1 MGRLPAEK
9 HARARAAVA
18 NHSCGNRS
26 QTPDESNDQIQKYET
41 RNEPIKIN
49 RLIVICGALAA
60 TSIGNTFTTY
70 AASPTPAPRAN
81 ALITWTAGG
90 KQSNKVDVLF
100 VQNAKNV
107 SFNKGKLT
115 LRGVNP
121 VTVAFTD
128 RPARM
133 AGHMQT
139 KRFVLLWS
147 QGKDSFLKDNPNATL
162 SVFRGDNVSDLV
174 VELSNPQLSGND
186 LTYDVRLL
194 EGTPP
199 VNGGA
204 CALFIDI
211 IGMPATPMSYAGVA
225 RRAWRR

>member
-1 MGRLPAEK
+1 MK
-9 HARARAAVA
+9 TH
-18 NHSCGNRS
+18 
-26 QTPDESNDQIQKYET
+26 
-41 RNEPIKIN
+41 RNLNKFI
-49 RLIVICGALAA
+49 LICAALAGIII
-60 TSIGNTFTTY
+60 TKPFTTD
-70 AASPTPAPRAN
+70 AASPPPPPSAN
-81 ALITWTAGG
+81 PLITWTASG
-90 KQSNKVDVLF
+90 KQSKKVDVLF

-107 SFNKGKLT
+107 SFSKGKLV

-121 VTVAFTD
+121 VTVCFTD

-139 KRFVLLWS
+139 TKFVPLWS

-186 LTYDVRLL
+186 LTYDARVL

-199 VNGGA
+199 ANGGA
-204 CALFIDI
+204 CALFIDV
-211 IGMPATPMSYAGVA
+211 IGMPFTPMSYAGAA

>member
-1 MGRLPAEK
+1 MKL
-9 HARARAAVA
+9 
-18 NHSCGNRS
+18 RS
-26 QTPDESNDQIQKYET
+26 NQQPTKVT
-41 RNEPIKIN
+41 K
-49 RLIVICGALAA
+49 LILICGAFAGI
-60 TSIGNTFTTY
+60 SIANPLTTY
-70 AASPTPAPRAN
+70 AASSTPAPSAN

-90 KQSNKVDVLF
+90 KQSKNVDVLF

-107 SFNKGKLT
+107 SFNQGKLV
-115 LRGVNP
+115 LREVNP
-121 VTVAFTD
+121 VTVCFTD

-139 KRFVLLWS
+139 SRLIPLWS
-147 QGKDSFLKDNPNATL
+147 KGKDSFLKDNPNATL
-162 SVFRGDNVSDLV
+162 SVFNSDNVSDVV

-186 LTYDVRLL
+186 LTYDARIL

-225 RRAWRR
+225 RRGFRRGY

>member
-1 MGRLPAEK
+1 M
-9 HARARAAVA
+9 
-18 NHSCGNRS
+18 
-26 QTPDESNDQIQKYET
+26 
-41 RNEPIKIN
+41 KIN
-49 RLIVICGALAA
+49 KLILISGALAGLSV
-60 TSIGNTFTTY
+60 TNPFTAY
-70 AASPTPAPRAN
+70 AAPPTPAPSEN

-90 KQSNKVDVLF
+90 KQSKNVDVLF

-107 SFNKGKLT
+107 SFSKGRLV
-115 LRGVNP
+115 LRGVNA
-121 VTVAFTD
+121 VTVCFTD

-139 KRFVLLWS
+139 SKLIPLWS
-147 QGKDSFLKDNPNATL
+147 HGKDSFLKDNPNATL

-186 LTYDVRLL
+186 LTYDARIL

-199 VNGGA
+199 TNGGA

-225 RRAWRR
+225 RRSFRRGY

>member
-1 MGRLPAEK
+1 MKL
-9 HARARAAVA
+9 
-18 NHSCGNRS
+18 RS
-26 QTPDESNDQIQKYET
+26 NPQPMK
-41 RNEPIKIN
+41 PMKIN
-49 RLIVICGALAA
+49 KLILTCGALAG
-60 TSIGNTFTTY
+60 IIIVNPFTTY
-70 AASPTPAPRAN
+70 AAPTPAPSASPV
-81 ALITWTAGG
+81 ITWTATG
-90 KQSNKVDVLF
+90 KQSEKNVDVLF

-107 SFNKGKLT
+107 SFSEGKLV

-121 VTVAFTD
+121 VTVCFTD
-128 RPARM
+128 RPARL

-139 KRFVLLWS
+139 SNFVPLWS

-162 SVFRGDNVSDLV
+162 SIFSGDNVSDLV

-186 LTYDVRLL
+186 LTYDARVL

-204 CALFIDI
+204 CPLFIDI

-225 RRAWRR
+225 RRSFRRGY

>member
-1 MGRLPAEK
+1 MKL
-9 HARARAAVA
+9 
-18 NHSCGNRS
+18 RS
-26 QTPDESNDQIQKYET
+26 NQQPTKVT
-41 RNEPIKIN
+41 K
-49 RLIVICGALAA
+49 LILICGAFAGI
-60 TSIGNTFTTY
+60 SIANPFTIY

-81 ALITWTAGG
+81 ALITWTASGR
-90 KQSNKVDVLF
+90 QSKKVDVL
-100 VQNAKNV
+100 VGQNAKNM
-107 SFNKGKLT
+107 SFTKGKLV

-121 VTVAFTD
+121 VTVFFTD

-133 AGHMQT
+133 ARHMQT
-139 KRFVLLWS
+139 SRFVPLWS

-162 SVFRGDNVSDLV
+162 SVFNSDNVSDLV

-186 LTYDVRLL
+186 LTYDARIL

-199 VNGGA
+199 TNGGA

-225 RRAWRR
+225 RRSFRRGY

>member
-1 MGRLPAEK
+1 M
-9 HARARAAVA
+9 
-18 NHSCGNRS
+18 
-26 QTPDESNDQIQKYET
+26 
-41 RNEPIKIN
+41 KIN
-49 RLIVICGALAA
+49 KLILICGALAA
-60 TSIGNTFTTY
+60 IIIAHPFTIY
-70 AASPTPAPRAN
+70 AASPTPAPGAKP
-81 ALITWTAGG
+81 LITWTASG
-90 KQSNKVDVLF
+90 KQSKNVDVLF
-100 VQNAKNV
+100 VQNAKNMT
-107 SFNKGKLT
+107 FNNGKLV

-121 VTVAFTD
+121 VTVCFTD

-139 KRFVLLWS
+139 SKLVPLWS

-186 LTYDVRLL
+186 LTYDARIL

-199 VNGGA
+199 ANGGA

>member
-1 MGRLPAEK
+1 M
-9 HARARAAVA
+9 
-18 NHSCGNRS
+18 
-26 QTPDESNDQIQKYET
+26 
-41 RNEPIKIN
+41 KIN
-49 RLIVICGALAA
+49 KLILMCGAFAGIPLA
-60 TSIGNTFTTY
+60 NPFTTY

-81 ALITWTAGG
+81 PLITWTASG
-90 KQSNKVDVLF
+90 KQSKNVDVLF

-107 SFNKGKLT
+107 SFSKGKLV

-139 KRFVLLWS
+139 SRFVPLWS
-147 QGKDSFLKDNPNATL
+147 HGKDSFLKDNPNATL

-186 LTYDVRLL
+186 LTYDARIL

-199 VNGGA
+199 ANGGA

>member
-1 MGRLPAEK
+1 MKL
-9 HARARAAVA
+9 RA
-18 NHSCGNRS
+18 N
-26 QTPDESNDQIQKYET
+26 QQLT
-41 RNEPIKIN
+41 KITK
-49 RLIVICGALAA
+49 LILICGALAGI
-60 TSIGNTFTTY
+60 TI
-70 AASPTPAPRAN
+70 ASPFTAYAESPSPASSAN
-81 ALITWTAGG
+81 PVITWTAGG
-90 KQSNKVDVLF
+90 KQSKNVDVLF
-100 VQNAKNV
+100 VQNAKNM
-107 SFNKGKLT
+107 SFSEGKLV

-121 VTVAFTD
+121 VTVCFTD
-128 RPARM
+128 RPARL

-139 KRFVLLWS
+139 SRFVPLWS

-162 SVFRGDNVSDLV
+162 SVFSGDNVADLV
-174 VELSNPQLSGND
+174 VELSNPQLSGDD

-225 RRAWRR
+225 RRSFRRGY

>member
-1 MGRLPAEK
+1 VIGVQNK
-9 HARARAAVA
+9 TTTQ
-18 NHSCGNRS
+18 N
-26 QTPDESNDQIQKYET
+26 QTQTKPM
-41 RNEPIKIN
+41 KIN
-49 RLIVICGALAA
+49 KLILTGSAFAGIIIAHP
-60 TSIGNTFTTY
+60 FTTY
-70 AASPTPAPRAN
+70 AASSTPAPRAKP
-81 ALITWTAGG
+81 LITWTASG
-90 KQSNKVDVLF
+90 KQSKNVDVLF
-100 VQNAKNV
+100 VQNAKNM
-107 SFNKGKLT
+107 SFNKGKLV

-139 KRFVLLWS
+139 SRFVPLWS

-162 SVFRGDNVSDLV
+162 SIFRGDNVSDLV
-174 VELSNPQLSGND
+174 VELSNPRLSGND
-186 LTYDVRLL
+186 LTYDARIL

-199 VNGGA
+199 ANGGA

-211 IGMPATPMSYAGVA
+211 IGMPATPMSYAGAA

>member
-1 MGRLPAEK
+1 M
-9 HARARAAVA
+9 
-18 NHSCGNRS
+18 
-26 QTPDESNDQIQKYET
+26 
-41 RNEPIKIN
+41 KIN
-49 RLIVICGALAA
+49 RLILIGGTLAGITIA
-60 TSIGNTFTTY
+60 NPFTTY
-70 AASPTPAPRAN
+70 AQSPAPASSEN

-90 KQSNKVDVLF
+90 KQSKNVDVLF

-107 SFNKGKLT
+107 TFSKGKLV
-115 LRGVNP
+115 LGGVNP
-121 VTVAFTD
+121 VTVCFTD

-139 KRFVLLWS
+139 SKLVPLWS

-162 SVFRGDNVSDLV
+162 SIFGGDTVSDLV

-186 LTYDVRLL
+186 LTYDARIL

-225 RRAWRR
+225 RRSFRRGY

>member
-1 MGRLPAEK
+1 MKLKP
-9 HARARAAVA
+9 
-18 NHSCGNRS
+18 NPQ
-26 QTPDESNDQIQKYET
+26 QTKPM
-41 RNEPIKIN
+41 KIN
-49 RLIVICGALAA
+49 KLILICAALA
-60 TSIGNTFTTY
+60 TISIANPFTTY
-70 AASPTPAPRAN
+70 AASPKPAPKESP
-81 ALITWTAGG
+81 LITWTASG
-90 KQSNKVDVLF
+90 KQSKNVDVLF

-107 SFNKGKLT
+107 SFTKGKLV

-139 KRFVLLWS
+139 SRLVPLWS

-174 VELSNPQLSGND
+174 VELSNPQLSGDD
-186 LTYDVRLL
+186 LTYDARIL

-199 VNGGA
+199 ANLSHPALQPGG
-204 CALFIDI
+204 
-211 IGMPATPMSYAGVA
+211 YAECDQDPGGLQNAAAGDQKGLQLDHGVF
-225 RRAWRR
+225 

>member
-1 MGRLPAEK
+1 MKL
-9 HARARAAVA
+9 
-18 NHSCGNRS
+18 RS
-26 QTPDESNDQIQKYET
+26 NPKL
-41 RNEPIKIN
+41 IKISKFI
-49 RLIVICGALAA
+49 LICHALAGIIIA
-60 TSIGNTFTTY
+60 NPFTTY
-70 AASPTPAPRAN
+70 AASPTPASSEN

-90 KQSNKVDVLF
+90 KQSKKVDVLF

-107 SFNKGKLT
+107 TFNEGKLV
-115 LRGVNP
+115 LREVNP
-121 VTVAFTD
+121 VTVCFTD

-139 KRFVLLWS
+139 SKLIPLWS

-162 SVFRGDNVSDLV
+162 SIFGGDKVSDLV

-186 LTYDVRLL
+186 LTYDARIL

-199 VNGGA
+199 TNGGA
-204 CALFIDI
+204 CALFTDI

-225 RRAWRR
+225 RRGFRRGY